1 MKNKDGYYKVYKD
14 DLHDMCK
21 LGLTQNLIEGWLEK
35 IEERRA
41 NYLYVSH
48 FTSSGGF
55 IIWGYNF
62 YDKSSVDWYKS
73 RDVEYL
79 GEFKTI
85 RKRRKEKL
93 EKLNRKCNF

>member
-35 IEERRA
+35 IEERR
-41 NYLYVSH
+41 
-48 FTSSGGF
+48 
-55 IIWGYNF
+55 
-62 YDKSSVDWYKS
+62 D
-73 RDVEYL
+73 
-79 GEFKTI
+79 I

-93 EKLNRKCNF
+93 NKIMYKNGK